1 MSLSPRRRRANET
14 QSRST
19 MSRLPRRLAH
29 GEEASL
35 VEHLEELRTRLII
48 SLGSVVVLF
57 ILTYAFH
64 DTIISWLS
72 KPLPDD
78 TKPITLSPTEPFTT
92 SFNVAFYA
100 AIALAIPVLVWQL
113 WSFLAPAFDVHHQKT
128 VVRLVIVATVLLAI
142 GMAFAYWVVLPTA
155 IPFLLNFDS
164 DLYNAQVRA
173 KDYYSFAIVTI
184 LACGIL
190 FELPIFILGLVRL
203 GIVPASRLRSNRRIG
218 VGICI
223 IIVVLLPGVDFVSM
237 GLQAIP
243 VLLLFEG
250 SIWAAVF
257 FEKRW
262 AAQGVLPTEPLT
274 GTGEG

>member
-1 MSLSPRRRRANET
+1 MA
-14 QSRST
+14 
-19 MSRLPRRLAH
+19 RLPRRLAH

-57 ILTYAFH
+57 ILTYALR
-64 DTIISWLS
+64 DTIIGWLS
-72 KPLPDD
+72 KPLPEG

-100 AIALAIPVLVWQL
+100 AIALAIPVLIWQL
-113 WSFLAPAFDVHHQKT
+113 WSFLAPAFDDRHQKT
-128 VVRLVIVATVLLAI
+128 VVKLVIVATVLLAI
-142 GMAFAYWVVLPTA
+142 GMAFAYWIVLPTA

-164 DLYNAQVRA
+164 GLYNAQVRA

-203 GIVPASRLRSNRRIG
+203 GIMPASRLRNNRRIG

-237 GLQAIP
+237 GLQMIP

-262 AAQGVLPTEPLT
+262 AAQGVLPGEPLT
-274 GTGEG
+274 GTGES

>member
-1 MSLSPRRRRANET
+1 MA
-14 QSRST
+14 
-19 MSRLPRRLAH
+19 RLPRRLSH

-48 SLGSVVVLF
+48 SLGSVAFFFVF
-57 ILTYAFH
+57 TYAFH
-64 DTIISWLS
+64 DTIIGWLS

-78 TKPITLSPTEPFTT
+78 TQPLTLSPTEPFTT

-100 AIALAIPVLVWQL
+100 AVALAIPVLVWQA
-113 WSFLAPAFDVHHQKT
+113 WSFLAPAFEERAQRT
-128 VVRLVIVATVLLAI
+128 VVHLVIVATILLAV

-155 IPFLLNFDS
+155 VPFLINFDS
-164 DLYNAQVRA
+164 DLCNAQVRA

-203 GIVPASRLRSNRRIG
+203 GIVSAARLRTNRRIG

-223 IIVVLLPGVDFVSM
+223 IVVVLLPGVDFVSM
-237 GLQAIP
+237 ALQAVP
-243 VLLLFEG
+243 VLILFEG
-250 SIWAAVF
+250 SIWAAAF

-262 AAQGVLPTEPLT
+262 AAQGVLPEPRF
-274 GTGEG
+274 GTD

>member
-1 MSLSPRRRRANET
+1 MP
-14 QSRST
+14 
-19 MSRLPRRLAH
+19 RLPRRLGH

-48 SLGSVVVLF
+48 SIGSVAFFFVF
-57 ILTYAFH
+57 TYAFR
-64 DTIISWLS
+64 DTIIGWLS
-72 KPLPDD
+72 RPLPDD
-78 TKPITLSPTEPFTT
+78 LKPITLSPTEPFTT

-100 AIALAIPVLVWQL
+100 AVALAIPVLVWQL
-113 WSFLAPAFDVHHQKT
+113 WSFLAPAFEERHQRT
-128 VVRLVIVATVLLAI
+128 VFHLVIVATVLLAM

-155 IPFLLNFDS
+155 IPFLLNYDS

-173 KDYYSFAIVTI
+173 KEYYSFAIVTI

-203 GIVPASRLRSNRRIG
+203 GIVSAARLRSNRRIG
-218 VGICI
+218 IGICI
-223 IIVVLLPGVDFVSM
+223 IVVVLLPGVDFVSM
-237 GLQAIP
+237 GLQALP

-250 SIWAAVF
+250 SIWAATF

-262 AAQGVLPTEPLT
+262 AAQGVLPGEPLT
-274 GTGEG
+274 GTGES